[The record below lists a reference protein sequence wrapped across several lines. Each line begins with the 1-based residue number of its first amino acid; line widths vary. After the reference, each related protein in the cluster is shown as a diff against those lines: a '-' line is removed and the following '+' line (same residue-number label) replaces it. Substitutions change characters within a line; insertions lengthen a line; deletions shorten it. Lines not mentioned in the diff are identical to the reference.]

1 MTPEEKTSYL
11 QRRDGIVEILESL
24 SPHWN
29 LAAGLIVILT
39 GAYVT
44 PAIIDGIEEVLRK
57 AIDDTEDAEEKQ
69 KIQNGLSRIEEMRK
83 KEEKERQEEQ
93 AAVSNNS
100 LENFII

>member
-11 QRRDGIVEILESL
+11 KRRDGIVEILKSL

-83 KEEKERQEEQ
+83 KEEKERQEER
-93 AAVSNNS
+93 ATVSNTS